1 LFEKLNQEK
10 LLTAEIQQAV
20 FNLSRNM
27 DVQINES
34 NKLTP
39 QELVDKEQLLIN
51 ENKLYEVTQTH

>member
-1 LFEKLNQEK
+1 MFEKLNQEK